1 MPFAAAAVG
10 ARIDKIDTALA
21 DWTGVSGRGW
31 KRVEE
36 KTCLRRGSRCVGEP
50 IAAVVVVVDGK
61 GFAVAAAGIEVVVA
75 AAAVVVAVG

>member
-10 ARIDKIDTALA
+10 ARIDKTGRALV

-50 IAAVVVVVDGK
+50 IAAVVVVDDDK
-61 GFAVAAAGIEVVVA
+61 GFAVAAAGIEVVVVA
-75 AAAVVVAVG
+75 VAVVVAVE

>member
-10 ARIDKIDTALA
+10 ARIDKIGTALV

-50 IAAVVVVVDGK
+50 IAAVVVDDDK

-75 AAAVVVAVG
+75 VAVVVAVE

>member
-10 ARIDKIDTALA
+10 ARIDKIGTALV

-50 IAAVVVVVDGK
+50 IAAVVVDDDK
-61 GFAVAAAGIEVVVA
+61 GFAVAAAGIG
-75 AAAVVVAVG
+75 VVVAVAVVFAVE

>member
-10 ARIDKIDTALA
+10 ARIDKIGTALV

-50 IAAVVVVVDGK
+50 IAAVVVDDDK

-75 AAAVVVAVG
+75 VAVVFAVE